1 MQVSANL
8 VQMRVDLVQRSNKP
22 NSDQSIIKETH
33 RIANQMRAL
42 NVATKFENLRAEQ
55 WPAI

>member
-1 MQVSANL
+1 MQFSANL
-8 VQMRVDLVQRSNKP
+8 VQMRVDLVQRSN
-22 NSDQSIIKETH
+22 NQ
-33 RIANQMRAL
+33 IANQMRAL